1 MNPGPDSPQSNPA
14 AASAPADAAAAS
26 KAPPR
31 GPSWLVL
38 TGVALLVMMLV
49 RGLLVQSFYVPSGSM
64 EPTIR
69 PGDRILVNKTAT
81 DDDLRRGDVVVF
93 DGTSSFAVAD
103 RSPHQSDGVV
113 GRVLGGAASLFG
125 VDLGEQD
132 FVKRIVGLPGDRVV
146 CCDAQGRVSV
156 NGTPVQEGYLPQG
169 VSPSETT
176 FDVTVPADRLWLMG
190 DNRSNSAD
198 SRAHLGDPG
207 GGMVRTSDVVGR
219 AAATYWPLDRLGGFA
234 TPPALSSIPG
244 AAAGGAR

>member
-1 MNPGPDSPQSNPA
+1 
-14 AASAPADAAAAS
+14 
-26 KAPPR
+26 
-31 GPSWLVL
+31 VL
-38 TGVALLVMMLV
+38 TGVALLVMLLV

-69 PGDRILVNKTAT
+69 PGDRILVNKTAAG
-81 DDDLRRGDVVVF
+81 DDLQRGDVVVF
-93 DGTSSFAVAD
+93 DGTSSFAAAD
-103 RSPHQSDGVV
+103 RSPHQSEGLV

-156 NGTPVQEGYLPQG
+156 NGTAVEESYLPQG
-169 VSPSETT
+169 VSPSDTT

-207 GGMVRTSDVVGR
+207 GGMVRASDVVGR
-219 AAATYWPLDRLGGFA
+219 AAATYWPLDRLGAFA

-244 AAAGGAR
+244 SAGGAR

>member
-1 MNPGPDSPQSNPA
+1 MNPGPESPQSNPA

-26 KAPPR
+26 TAPSR
-31 GPSWLVL
+31 GPSWRVL
-38 TGVALLVMMLV
+38 TGVALLVMLLV

-69 PGDRILVNKTAT
+69 PGDRILVNKTAAG
-81 DDDLRRGDVVVF
+81 DDLQRGDVVVF
-93 DGTSSFAVAD
+93 DGTSSFAAAD
-103 RSPHQSDGVV
+103 RSPHQSEGIV

-156 NGTPVQEGYLPQG
+156 NGTAVEESYLPQG
-169 VSPSETT
+169 VSPSDTT

-207 GGMVRTSDVVGR
+207 GGMVRASDVVGR
-219 AAATYWPLDRLGGFA
+219 AAATYWPLDRLGAFA

-244 AAAGGAR
+244 SAGGAR